1 MNLYSERR
9 ITNDA
14 EKRKRAAAEKQ
25 AAIKEAIVTGDPQ
38 VLMLAYDFGIK
49 EDEVDEEK
57 AKELKK
63 YARLSDRRLI
73 KNVKNNDL
81 VLNGI
86 MIFVGLFFFWMLLVW
101 MGFVDGKYVLLEI
114 IGFLVIL
121 KILFSFYRSRDYGDP
136 DYIKQVL
143 NERYIPKF
151 FDNCGTEFDMI
162 DSDKKFFGVKKCLD
176 IFYGCDRLEQSDF
189 VWGTY
194 QDSPFEFTDLEAIE
208 ITHNDDGDSLKTTF
222 KGQYIKVLTDNN
234 IGCNLFVRERRG
246 GIKTM
251 RDVKVQTKGN
261 TTIYSVALKLHK
273 EKIATD
279 DPEFNKK
286 YSVYCN
292 DKADALYVLTPQF
305 MKQIEDF
312 SEYIKQTWRTY
323 SGVDMIFQTDGSV
336 IVFIPT
342 RKNLFELRGVKTQDK
357 SSINNMYQ
365 RDANRMKDTIARIP
379 FRSGGAMT
387 LSEMQRRLMARW

>member
-25 AAIKEAIVTGDPQ
+25 AAIKEAIATGDPQ
-38 VLMLAYDFGIK
+38 ALMLAYDFGIK

-73 KNVKNNDL
+73 KNVKKGDL

-86 MIFVGLFFFWMLLVW
+86 MTFVGLFFLWMLLVS

-121 KILFSFYRSRDYGDP
+121 AILAILFSFYMSRDYGDP
-136 DYIKQVL
+136 HCIKQVL
-143 NERYIPKF
+143 NERHIPKF
-151 FDNCGTEFDMI
+151 FDNCGTEFDMA

-176 IFYGCDRLEQSDF
+176 IFYGCDRLKQSDF

-208 ITHNDDGDSLKTTF
+208 ITHDDDGDSLKTTF
-222 KGQYIKVLTDNN
+222 KGQYIKVLTD
-234 IGCNLFVRERRG
+234 IL
-246 GIKTM
+246 
-251 RDVKVQTKGN
+251 Q
-261 TTIYSVALKLHK
+261 
-273 EKIATD
+273 
-279 DPEFNKK
+279 
-286 YSVYCN
+286 
-292 DKADALYVLTPQF
+292 
-305 MKQIEDF
+305 
-312 SEYIKQTWRTY
+312 
-323 SGVDMIFQTDGSV
+323 
-336 IVFIPT
+336 
-342 RKNLFELRGVKTQDK
+342 
-357 SSINNMYQ
+357 
-365 RDANRMKDTIARIP
+365 
-379 FRSGGAMT
+379 
-387 LSEMQRRLMARW
+387 